1 MNSPIWTKIWEVLRD
16 SGSGIFTFY
25 VSCPPSIHLNVWDE
39 FIWRNLNEMGK
50 SSYLSRCSNLVS
62 PKKFCPRTRTLSGQK
77 KTLRIMY
84 KMDIKRVSGTFM
96 TFHTMHDQ
104 WMNYP
109 QITNVYGIIY
119 WQELGEGLWMGFKSW
134 SQSSGSWKAFKKYLL
149 NTYHVLSM
157 SLGADNSSVRKQ
169 NSCPKFLF
177 WWKRETM
184 CKYAK

>member
-1 MNSPIWTKIWEVLRD
+1 MSTQHTSECLGWIYLKEFEWNGQILLSFQMFKFSLTKEIILVQGPE
-16 SGSGIFTFY
+16 
-25 VSCPPSIHLNVWDE
+25 PSQD
-39 FIWRNLNEMGK
+39 K
-50 SSYLSRCSNLVS
+50 Y
-62 PKKFCPRTRTLSGQK
+62 

-84 KMDIKRVSGTFM
+84 KMDIKRVSGTFT

-104 WMNYP
+104 WMNYL
-109 QITNVYGIIY
+109 QITDVYGIFY